1 MITRILFLLF
11 ATISLEADIKKI
23 EAIIAN
29 QKVYLSVADT
39 QSLRKKGLMGIKE
52 LEADSGMIFLWPNA
66 SKKCMWMKD
75 TFIALNVAYLN
86 NKGEILE
93 IYDMVPLSDE
103 SVCSKK
109 RVRYAL
115 EVNLNWFEDNNILVG
130 NVLDISNLV
139 KND

>member
-39 QSLRKKGLMGIKE
+39 QSLRKKGLMGIKK

-75 TFIALNVAYLN
+75 TLIDLSVAFITND
-86 NKGEILE
+86 KKITEIKNLQAGN
-93 IYDMVPLSDE
+93 LE
-103 SVCSKK
+103 SVCSSDRNVIAAIEMNKDWFK
-109 RVRYAL
+109 ENKVFRGSAVRFL
-115 EVNLNWFEDNNILVG
+115 
-130 NVLDISNLV
+130 
-139 KND
+139 

>member
-39 QSLRKKGLMGIKE
+39 QSLRKKGLMGVKE
-52 LEADSGMIFLWPNA
+52 LEIDSGMIFLWPNA

-75 TFIALNVAYLN
+75 TLIDLSVAFITND
-86 NKGEILE
+86 KKITEIKNLQAGN
-93 IYDMVPLSDE
+93 LE
-103 SVCSKK
+103 SVCSSDRNVIAAIEMNKDWFK
-109 RVRYAL
+109 DNKVLQGSAVRFL
-115 EVNLNWFEDNNILVG
+115 
-130 NVLDISNLV
+130 
-139 KND
+139 

>member
-11 ATISLEADIKKI
+11 ATISLEADVKKI

-39 QSLRKKGLMGIKE
+39 QSLRKKGLMGIKK

-75 TFIALNVAYLN
+75 TLIDLSVAFITND
-86 NKGEILE
+86 KKITEIKNLQAGN
-93 IYDMVPLSDE
+93 LE
-103 SVCSKK
+103 SVCSSDRNVIAAIEMNKDWFK
-109 RVRYAL
+109 ENKVFRGSAVRFL
-115 EVNLNWFEDNNILVG
+115 
-130 NVLDISNLV
+130 
-139 KND
+139 

>member
-23 EAIIAN
+23 EATIAN

-75 TFIALNVAYLN
+75 TLIDLSVAFITND
-86 NKGEILE
+86 KKITEIKNLQAGN
-93 IYDMVPLSDE
+93 LE
-103 SVCSKK
+103 SVCSSDRNVIAAIEMNKDWFK
-109 RVRYAL
+109 ENKVFRGSAVRFL
-115 EVNLNWFEDNNILVG
+115 
-130 NVLDISNLV
+130 
-139 KND
+139 